1 MNSHLSSCMCAH
13 DVHLSLLSFHVRIVY
28 LNLYQYG
35 CTRSIDVKS

>member
-13 DVHLSLLSFHVRIVY
+13 DVRLSLLSFHVHIVY

-35 CTRSIDVKS
+35 CMRLIDVKS